1 MIPVRA
7 YFNLLSDYLR
17 PLRPRVALLAVVL
30 FGTIGLQLVNPQLIK
45 RFIDGALEGRGTSE
59 LVPIAVAFMLI
70 AVGQQALA
78 IWSTY
83 LAEDIGWTATN
94 RLRANLTDHVLHLDM
109 GFHKGH
115 SSGELIERIDGDVTS
130 LSNFFSAMMIKVV
143 GNGTLVIGILVM
155 LWLES
160 WIVGVSVTIFTILA
174 LGTMTGLHRIAVP
187 RWRAVRAT
195 AAEAFGFVGE
205 VVEGTEDITANGSA
219 PYMEERFNDIH
230 RRWLPQTI
238 RGWMG
243 WAWMWSTTIVL
254 YGLSTS
260 IVFILGSWLFGI
272 GTLTIGSV
280 YLVFHYV
287 EMTRHP
293 MEQIRSQ
300 MEDLQK
306 AGAAIARVDE
316 LMAATTRLR
325 PDGDETIN
333 AGPLRVTFDQV
344 TFSYADGEDE
354 ESDPDDEIVL
364 HDVTFDIAPGRVVGL
379 LGRTGSG
386 KSTIARL
393 ITRLYEPQSGT
404 VMLDDV
410 ATWDAHIVDL
420 RKRVGMVTQ
429 DVQLFRASV
438 RDNLTFFN
446 DQIGDEEILDAIHR
460 LELDSWLASLPDG
473 LDTLLESGSG
483 GLSAGQAQLLAFT
496 RIFLEDPGVVV
507 LDEASSRL
515 DPATEALI
523 ERAVDHLLEGRT
535 GIVIAHRLGTVTRA
549 DDILILDDGR
559 VVEFGERRT
568 LAADPGSRFSTLLA
582 TGMEEVLA

>member
-7 YFNLLSDYLR
+7 YFTLLTDYLR
-17 PLRPRVALLAVVL
+17 PLRPRVVLLSLVL
-30 FGTIGLQLVNPQLIK
+30 FGTIGLQLLNPQLIK
-45 RFIDGALEGRGTSE
+45 RFIDGALEGSGASA
-59 LVPIAVAFMLI
+59 LIPLAVAFMLV
-70 AVGQQALA
+70 AVVQQALA

-94 RLRANLTDHVLHLDM
+94 NLRANLTDHVLHLDM

-115 SSGELIERIDGDVTS
+115 SSGELIERIDGDVTA

-143 GNGTLVIGILVM
+143 GNGALVIGVLVM

-160 WIVGVSVTIFTILA
+160 WIVGLSVTVFTGLA
-174 LGTMTGLHRIAVP
+174 LGVMTGLHRVAVP
-187 RWRAVRAT
+187 RWKAIRAT

-205 VVEGTEDITANGSA
+205 VVEGTEDITANGA
-219 PYMEERFNDIH
+219 GPYMEERFNEIL

-293 MEQIRSQ
+293 MEQIRAQ

-316 LMAATTRLR
+316 LMTTSTQLKAEGDR
-325 PDGDETIN
+325 PIN
-333 AGPLRVTFDQV
+333 GGALRVEFDGV
-344 TFSYADGEDE
+344 TFSYADGD
-354 ESDPDDEIVL
+354 DDADEIVL
-364 HDVTFDIAPGRVVGL
+364 HDVSFDIAPGRVVGL

-393 ITRLYEPQSGT
+393 ITRLYEPQAGI
-404 VMLDDV
+404 VRLGDV
-410 ATWDAHIVDL
+410 ATWDAQLADF

-446 DQIGDEEILDAIHR
+446 DEIREEHILDAIHR

-473 LDTLLESGSG
+473 LNTLLASGSG

-559 VVEFGERRT
+559 VVEFGERST
-568 LAADPGSRFSTLLA
+568 LAADPHSRFSDLLA

>member
-1 MIPVRA
+1 MIPLKA
-7 YFNLLSDYLR
+7 YFRLLTDYLR
-17 PLRPRVALLAVVL
+17 PLRPRVALLSVVL
-30 FGTIGLQLVNPQLIK
+30 FAAIGLQLVNPQLIK
-45 RFIDGALEGRGTSE
+45 RFIDGAIDGRGASV
-59 LVPIAVAFMLI
+59 LIPIAVAFMLI
-70 AVGQQALA
+70 AVLQQVLA
-78 IWSTY
+78 IWATY
-83 LAEDIGWTATN
+83 LAEDVGWSATN
-94 RLRANLTDHVLHLDM
+94 QLRRDLTDHVIHLDM
-109 GFHKGH
+109 GFHKSH

-143 GNGTLVIGILVM
+143 GNGALVVGILVM

-160 WIVGVSVTIFTILA
+160 WIVGLAVTVFTVLA
-174 LGTMTGLHRIAVP
+174 IGAMSGFHQIAVP
-187 RWRAVRAT
+187 WWTKVRAT
-195 AAEAFGFVGE
+195 AAEAYGFVGE
-205 VVEGTEDITANGSA
+205 VVEGTEDITANGAA
-219 PYMEERFNDIH
+219 PYMENRFNEIQQ
-230 RRWLPQTI
+230 RWLPQTV
-238 RGWMG
+238 RSWMG
-243 WAWMWSTTIVL
+243 WATMWSTTIVL

-293 MEQIRSQ
+293 MEQIRAQ

-306 AGAAIARVDE
+306 AGAAIARVAE
-316 LMAATTRLR
+316 LMDTTTKLKPEGDESIGAGALGIEFDSVNFSYDDADDGEVAATVL
-325 PDGDETIN
+325 DD
-333 AGPLRVTFDQV
+333 VS
-344 TFSYADGEDE
+344 FS
-354 ESDPDDEIVL
+354 
-364 HDVTFDIAPGRVVGL
+364 IAPGRVVGL

-393 ITRLYEPQSGT
+393 VTRLYEPQSGT
-404 VMLDDV
+404 VRLGGV
-410 ATWDAHIVDL
+410 ATWDAHVADF
-420 RKRVGMVTQ
+420 RERVGMVTQ
-429 DVQLFRASV
+429 DVQLFRASI
-438 RDNLTFFN
+438 RDNLTFF
-446 DQIGDEEILDAIHR
+446 DDTIDEQRILDAIHR
-460 LELDSWLASLPDG
+460 LELEPWLDSMPDG
-473 LDTLLESGSG
+473 LDTLLDSGSG

-515 DPATEALI
+515 DPATESLI

-559 VVEFGERRT
+559 VVEFGKRT
-568 LAADPGSRFSTLLA
+568 ALVADPDTRFSQLLA

>member
-7 YFNLLSDYLR
+7 YFNLLTDYLR
-17 PLRPRVALLAVVL
+17 PLRPRVVLLSFVL

-45 RFIDGALEGRGTSE
+45 RFIDGALEGRGASA
-59 LVPIAVAFMLI
+59 LIPLAVTFMLV
-70 AVGQQALA
+70 ALAQQALA
-78 IWSTY
+78 IWATY
-83 LAEDIGWTATN
+83 LAEDVGWTATN
-94 RLRANLTDHVLHLDM
+94 HLRANLTEHVIHLDM

-115 SSGELIERIDGDVTS
+115 SSGELIERIDGDVTA

-143 GNGTLVIGILVM
+143 GNGALVVGVLVM

-160 WIVGVSVTIFTILA
+160 WIVGLSVTIFTVLA
-174 LGTMTGLHRIAVP
+174 LVAMTGLHRVAVP
-187 RWRAVRAT
+187 RWKAVRAS

-205 VVEGTEDITANGSA
+205 VVEGTEDITANGAA
-219 PYMEERFNDIH
+219 PYMEERFNTIL

-293 MEQIRSQ
+293 MEQIRAQ

-306 AGAAIARVDE
+306 AGAAISRVDE
-316 LMAATTRLR
+316 LMETPTKLR
-325 PDGDETIN
+325 AEGDQPIN
-333 AGPLRVTFDQV
+333 GGALRVEFDDV
-344 TFSYADGEDE
+344 TFSYADEDGA
-354 ESDPDDEIVL
+354 EIVL
-364 HDVTFDIAPGRVVGL
+364 HDVHFDIAPGRVVGL

-393 ITRLYEPQSGT
+393 ITRLYEPQTGT
-404 VMLDDV
+404 VRLGGV
-410 ATWDAHIVDL
+410 ATGDARVADF

-446 DQIGDEEILDAIHR
+446 DEIPEERILDAIHR
-460 LELDSWLASLPDG
+460 LELDPWLASLPDG

-559 VVEFGERRT
+559 VVEFGERST
-568 LAADPGSRFSTLLA
+568 LAADPDSRFSDLLA

>member
-7 YFNLLSDYLR
+7 YFDLLSDYLR
-17 PLRPRVALLAVVL
+17 PLRSRVAVLGVVL
-30 FGTIGLQLVNPQLIK
+30 FGTIGLQLANPQLIK
-45 RFIDGALEGRGTSE
+45 RFIDGALAGRGTSE
-59 LVPIAVAFMLI
+59 LVPIAVGFMLI
-70 AVGQQALA
+70 AVAQQALA
-78 IWSTY
+78 IWATY

-94 RLRANLTDHVLHLDM
+94 SLRANLADHVIHLDM

-115 SSGELIERIDGDVTS
+115 SSGELIERIDGDVTA

-143 GNGTLVIGILVM
+143 GNGSLVVGILVM

-160 WIVGVSVTIFTILA
+160 WIVGLSVTVFTVLA
-174 LGTMTGLHRIAVP
+174 LGVMTGLHRVAVP

-205 VVEGTEDITANGSA
+205 VVEGTEDITANGAA
-219 PYMEERFNDIH
+219 PYMEERFDEIH

-260 IVFILGSWLFGI
+260 IVFVLGSWLFGV

-316 LMAATTRLR
+316 LMSSTTRLR
-325 PDGDETIN
+325 ASGDRPMDR
-333 AGPLRVTFDQV
+333 GPLRVAFAGV
-344 TFSYADGEDE
+344 TFSYADSQDGEEDV
-354 ESDPDDEIVL
+354 VL
-364 HDVTFDIAPGRVVGL
+364 HNISFDIAPGRVVGL

-393 ITRLYEPQSGT
+393 ITRLYEPQEGT
-404 VMLDDV
+404 VEVGGV
-410 ATWDAHIVDL
+410 ATWDADVVDL
-420 RKRVGMVTQ
+420 RTRIGMVTQ

-446 DQIGDEEILDAIHR
+446 NDIPEERILDAIHR
-460 LELDSWLASLPDG
+460 LELDSWLATLPNG
-473 LDTLLESGSG
+473 LDTLLQSGSG

-549 DDILILDDGR
+549 DDILILDDGQ
-559 VVEFGERRT
+559 VVEFGER
-568 LAADPGSRFSTLLA
+568 AALSSDPGSKFSRLLA

>member
-7 YFNLLSDYLR
+7 YFSLLADYLR
-17 PLRPRVALLAVVL
+17 PLRSRVTLLAFVL
-30 FGTIGLQLVNPQLIK
+30 FGMIGLQLVNPQLIK
-45 RFIDGALEGRGTSE
+45 RFIDGAVEEGVGASE
-59 LVPIAVAFMLI
+59 LVPIAVAFMLV
-70 AVGQQALA
+70 AVAQQALA

-83 LAEDIGWTATN
+83 LAEDVGWSATN
-94 RLRANLTDHVLHLDM
+94 QLRADLTDHILRLDM

-115 SSGELIERIDGDVTS
+115 SAGELIERIDGDVTS

-143 GNGTLVIGILVM
+143 GNGALVLGILVM
-155 LWLES
+155 LWIES
-160 WIVGVSVTIFTILA
+160 WIVGLAITIFTIAAMLA
-174 LGTMTGLHRIAVP
+174 MSGLHKVAVP
-187 RWRAVRAT
+187 WWKAVRAT

-205 VVEGTEDITANGSA
+205 VVEGTEDISANGAASF
-219 PYMEERFNDIH
+219 MEERFNAIQ

-243 WAWMWSTTIVL
+243 WAMMWSTTIIL
-254 YGLSTS
+254 FGLSTS
-260 IVFILGSWLFGI
+260 IVFVIGAWLFGV
-272 GTLTIGSV
+272 GTLTIGAV
-280 YLVFHYV
+280 YIVFHYV
-287 EMTRHP
+287 EMSRHP
-293 MEQIRSQ
+293 MEQIRAQ

-306 AGAAIARVDE
+306 AGAAISRIDE
-316 LMAATTRLR
+316 LLATTTRLK
-325 PDGDETIN
+325 PEGDHLIN
-333 AGPLRVTFDQV
+333 GGALRVEFDGV
-344 TFSYADGEDE
+344 TFSYADGDDGE
-354 ESDPDDEIVL
+354 DDEIVL
-364 HDVTFDIAPGRVVGL
+364 HDVTFDVAPGRVIGL

-404 VMLDDV
+404 VRLGGV
-410 ATWDAHIVDL
+410 ATWDAPVADF

-446 DQIGDEEILDAIHR
+446 DEIPEERILDAIHR
-460 LELDSWLASLPDG
+460 LELDSWLASLPNG
-473 LDTLLESGSG
+473 LDTMLDTGSG

-523 ERAVDHLLEGRT
+523 ERAVDHLLEDRT

-549 DDILILDDGR
+549 DDILILDDGH
-559 VVEFGERRT
+559 VVELGERLD
-568 LAADPGSRFSTLLA
+568 LAANPESRFSELLT

>member
-7 YFNLLSDYLR
+7 YFDLLTDYLR
-17 PLRPRVALLAVVL
+17 PLRPRVVLLSVVL
-30 FGTIGLQLVNPQLIK
+30 FGTIGLQLLNPQLIK
-45 RFIDGALEGRGTSE
+45 RFIDGALEGRGASALIPLAVTFM
-59 LVPIAVAFMLI
+59 LVAVA
-70 AVGQQALA
+70 QQALA

-94 RLRANLTDHVLHLDM
+94 RLRTNLTDHVIRLDM

-115 SSGELIERIDGDVTS
+115 SSGELIERIDGDVTA

-143 GNGTLVIGILVM
+143 GNGAFVIGVLVM

-160 WIVGVSVTIFTILA
+160 WIVGLSITVFTVLA
-174 LGTMTGLHRIAVP
+174 LGAMTGLHRVAVP
-187 RWRAVRAT
+187 RWKAIRAT

-205 VVEGTEDITANGSA
+205 VVEGTEDITANGA
-219 PYMEERFNDIH
+219 GPYMEERFNEIL

-260 IVFILGSWLFGI
+260 IVFILGSWLFGV

-293 MEQIRSQ
+293 MEQIRAQ

-316 LMAATTRLR
+316 LMTTPTKLKAE
-325 PDGDETIN
+325 GDRTIN
-333 AGPLRVTFDQV
+333 GGALRVEFDDV
-344 TFSYADGEDE
+344 TFSYADGDDGDADE
-354 ESDPDDEIVL
+354 VVL
-364 HDVTFDIAPGRVVGL
+364 HDVSFDIAPGRVVGL

-393 ITRLYEPQSGT
+393 ITRLYEPQTGT
-404 VMLDDV
+404 VRLGGV
-410 ATWDAHIVDL
+410 ATWDARVADF

-446 DQIGDEEILDAIHR
+446 DGISEERILDAIHR
-460 LELDSWLASLPDG
+460 LELDSWLASLPEG

-535 GIVIAHRLGTVTRA
+535 GIVIAHRLGTVARA

-559 VVEFGERRT
+559 VVEFGRRSA
-568 LAADPGSRFSTLLA
+568 LAADPDSRFSDLLT

>member
-7 YFNLLSDYLR
+7 YFRLLTNYLR
-17 PLRPRVALLAVVL
+17 PLRPRVVLLSVVL
-30 FGTIGLQLVNPQLIK
+30 FGTIGLQIVNPQLIK
-45 RFIDGALEGRGTSE
+45 RFIDGALEGQGASA
-59 LVPIAVAFMLI
+59 LIPLAVTFMLI
-70 AVGQQALA
+70 AVAQQTLA

-94 RLRANLTDHVLHLDM
+94 QLRANLTDHVLHLDM

-115 SSGELIERIDGDVTS
+115 SSGELIERIDGDVTA

-143 GNGTLVIGILVM
+143 GNGALVVGVLVM

-160 WIVGVSVTIFTILA
+160 WIVGLSITIFTALA
-174 LGTMTGLHRIAVP
+174 LVGMTGLHRVAVP
-187 RWRAVRAT
+187 RWKAVRAS
-195 AAEAFGFVGE
+195 AAEAYGFVGE
-205 VVEGTEDITANGSA
+205 VVEGTEDITANGAA
-219 PYMEERFNDIH
+219 PYMEERFNGIL

-260 IVFILGSWLFGI
+260 IVFVLGSWLFGI
-272 GTLTIGSV
+272 GTLTVGSV
-280 YLVFHYV
+280 YLIFHYV

-293 MEQIRSQ
+293 MEQIRAQ

-316 LMAATTRLR
+316 LTETSTKLR
-325 PDGDETIN
+325 AEGDQDIN
-333 AGPLRVTFDQV
+333 GGALRVEFDDV
-344 TFSYADGEDE
+344 TFSYADE
-354 ESDPDDEIVL
+354 EEDEIVL
-364 HDVTFDIAPGRVVGL
+364 HGVSFDIAPGRVVGL

-393 ITRLYEPQSGT
+393 ITRLYEPQTGT
-404 VMLDDV
+404 VRLGNV
-410 ATWDAHIVDL
+410 ATGDARVADF

-446 DQIGDEEILDAIHR
+446 DDVPEERILDAIHR
-460 LELDSWLASLPDG
+460 LELDPWLSSLPDG

-549 DDILILDDGR
+549 DDILILDDGH
-559 VVEFGERRT
+559 VVEFGERST
-568 LAADPGSRFSTLLA
+568 LAADPESRFSDLLT

>member
-7 YFNLLSDYLR
+7 YFRLLTNYLR
-17 PLRPRVALLAVVL
+17 PLRPRVVLLSIVL
-30 FGTIGLQLVNPQLIK
+30 FGTIGLQILNPQLIK
-45 RFIDGALEGRGTSE
+45 RFIDGALEGQGASA
-59 LVPIAVAFMLI
+59 LIPLAVTFMLI
-70 AVGQQALA
+70 AVAQQTLA

-94 RLRANLTDHVLHLDM
+94 QLRANLTDHVLHLDM

-115 SSGELIERIDGDVTS
+115 SSGELIERIDGDVTA

-143 GNGTLVIGILVM
+143 GNGALVVGVLVM

-160 WIVGVSVTIFTILA
+160 WIVGLSVTIFTAIA
-174 LGTMTGLHRIAVP
+174 LVGMTGLHRVAVP
-187 RWRAVRAT
+187 RWKAVRAS
-195 AAEAFGFVGE
+195 AAEAYGFVGE
-205 VVEGTEDITANGSA
+205 VVEGTEDITANGAA
-219 PYMEERFNDIH
+219 PYMEERFNGIL

-272 GTLTIGSV
+272 GTLTVGSV
-280 YLVFHYV
+280 YLIFHYV

-293 MEQIRSQ
+293 MEQIRAQ

-316 LMAATTRLR
+316 LMETSTKLR
-325 PDGDETIN
+325 AEGDQAIN
-333 AGPLRVTFDQV
+333 GGALRVEFDDV
-344 TFSYADGEDE
+344 TFSYADE
-354 ESDPDDEIVL
+354 EEDEIVL
-364 HDVTFDIAPGRVVGL
+364 HGVSFDIAPGRVVGL

-393 ITRLYEPQSGT
+393 ITRLYEPQTGT
-404 VMLDDV
+404 VRLGDV
-410 ATWDAHIVDL
+410 ATGDARVADF

-446 DQIGDEEILDAIHR
+446 EKVPEERILDAIHR
-460 LELDSWLASLPDG
+460 LELDPWLSSLPDG

-549 DDILILDDGR
+549 DDILILDDGH
-559 VVEFGERRT
+559 VVEFGERST
-568 LAADPGSRFSTLLA
+568 LAADPESRFSDLLA